1 MGGEHGPVVVYGF
14 KTDIIFTND
23 DGFDICVS
31 YEPGNPIYTSI
42 IIQDTDFKKVLEK
55 MNKYIDEKHQGISD
69 IENWAKEKSKKYNK
83 NYECKWQLA
92 LCGELDYHDVYD
104 EQDIIQELLD
114 YNSNSNS
121 DSD

>member
-23 DGFDICVS
+23 NEFNICVS
-31 YEPGNPIYTSI
+31 YATGNPIYTSI

-55 MNKYIDEKHQGISD
+55 MNKYIVEKHKGISD

-92 LCGELDYHDVYD
+92 AM
-104 EQDIIQELLD
+104 
-114 YNSNSNS
+114 N
-121 DSD
+121 